1 MPGMSRG
8 WRLGLGIPTVL
19 IGLVCLVAGVA
30 ILATVGPDGEFDLRS
45 TTRADGSAVVF
56 DALSLR
62 GLPSSED
69 LAITIEASV
78 TGDDGRP
85 VFVGVGPTPAV
96 AAYLEGVAHERVVRI
111 GPGGQLETDAVQGA
125 PSPRRSPA
133 DVGFW
138 VAQGTGATAELAW
151 TVVSGDWSIV
161 IMNADATEEVNTVGI
176 YRLRVPLIGPFG
188 VGLTVLAAI
197 LLAGGG
203 ILTASGA
210 RMPARRRGDEPAPD
224 RPDTALDPSGTG
236 RLRP

>member
-1 MPGMSRG
+1 MSRG

-19 IGLVCLVAGVA
+19 IGLVCLLAGVA

-45 TTRADGSAVVF
+45 TTRADGNAVVF

-78 TGDDGRP
+78 AGVDGRP

-96 AAYLEGVAHERVVRI
+96 AAYLDGVAHERVVRI
-111 GPGGQLETDAVQGA
+111 GPGEQLETDPVLGEG
-125 PSPRRSPA
+125 SPPRPPA
-133 DVGFW
+133 DLGFW
-138 VAQGTGATAELAW
+138 VAQGTGTTAELAW
-151 TVVSGDWSIV
+151 TVASGDWSIV